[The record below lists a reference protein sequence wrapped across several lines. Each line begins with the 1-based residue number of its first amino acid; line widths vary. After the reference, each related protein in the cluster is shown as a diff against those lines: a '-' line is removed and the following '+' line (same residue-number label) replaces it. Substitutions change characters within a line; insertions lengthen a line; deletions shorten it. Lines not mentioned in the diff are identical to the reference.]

1 MHTGIGPSMNLFRNW
16 RTKRWKKKGK
26 QKRAQV
32 PQNPELYHGGT
43 FSSLTSLSSSSS
55 VAPHII
61 CVSSVIEP
69 TKTPI
74 NYLAQT
80 SSYTPPS
87 YPTTYIPPFSPMQQ
101 AACYS
106 ASLNQPQQQS
116 YIPQIDPS

>member
-1 MHTGIGPSMNLFRNW
+1 MEE
-16 RTKRWKKKGK
+16 KRKA
-26 QKRAQV
+26 KRAQF

-43 FSSLTSLSSSSS
+43 SSTLTSSSTSSS
-55 VAPHII
+55 VAPHIA

-87 YPTTYIPPFSPMQQ
+87 YTTTYIPPFSPMQQ

-106 ASLNQPQQQS
+106 ASVNQPQQ
-116 YIPQIDPS
+116 